1 MILEAS
7 GSIDAARKITDLNRT
22 ADLLIVADYKI
33 IVNYLFPRNLS
44 DWYIIFAR
52 NEIVIAYT
60 NKSAYSDEVNQ
71 DNWFYILNR
80 SDVSFGYSDPN
91 RDPCGY
97 RTLLVWKLADK
108 YYNENIYDSLN
119 SRTNGRVII
128 RPKSVELLA
137 LLESGEIDYAFEYK
151 SVAIQHNLSH
161 IELLPEINLGDQNMS
176 NIYATV
182 NITLDDGTTFFG
194 NQYCMG
200 LQFQRMLKNMNL
212 LLNSYDCYLVTLA

>member
-1 MILEAS
+1 VILEAS

-80 SDVSFGYSDPN
+80 SDVSFCYSDPN

-108 YYNENIYDSLN
+108 YYNENIYM
-119 SRTNGRVII
+119 I
-128 RPKSVELLA
+128 P
-137 LLESGEIDYAFEYK
+137 
-151 SVAIQHNLSH
+151 
-161 IELLPEINLGDQNMS
+161 
-176 NIYATV
+176 
-182 NITLDDGTTFFG
+182 
-194 NQYCMG
+194 
-200 LQFQRMLKNMNL
+200 
-212 LLNSYDCYLVTLA
+212 